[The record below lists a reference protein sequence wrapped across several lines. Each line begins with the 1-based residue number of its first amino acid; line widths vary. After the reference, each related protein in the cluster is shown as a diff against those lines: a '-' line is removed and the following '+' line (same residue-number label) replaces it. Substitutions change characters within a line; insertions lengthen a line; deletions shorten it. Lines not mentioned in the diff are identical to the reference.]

1 MQSSKCC
8 VLQKVLKLQIG
19 KFNQVANCYI
29 SCQSSIR
36 KLLLQLWKY

>member
-1 MQSSKCC
+1 M
-8 VLQKVLKLQIG
+8 LRLTKVPKLETG